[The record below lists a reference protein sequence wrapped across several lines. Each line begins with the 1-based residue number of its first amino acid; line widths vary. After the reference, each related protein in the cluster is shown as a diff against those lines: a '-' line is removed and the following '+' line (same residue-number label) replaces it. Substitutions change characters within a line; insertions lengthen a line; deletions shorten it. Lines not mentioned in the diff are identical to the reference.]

1 MSSVVFAMG
10 VIFLVAAL
18 AGLIK
23 PALFKDRKTGEAPN
37 RWQVFFCGV
46 MISAVAFLIA
56 YKTAPQPRAEQAPEV
71 AASDV
76 KADSNV
82 AQGPIFSSG
91 SPDALVAA
99 TRLMAALDKT
109 MLAGPSVIRQG
120 DLQALGAHSRL
131 FGDLVS
137 SAKEQ
142 FGSTIYDSLGSC
154 GIASGNARS
163 WWQAQLAAQKDG
175 SEPVPGAIKEFLDQY
190 QENKKSCLESAG
202 QVTNG

>member
-10 VIFLVAAL
+10 VVFLVAAVV
-18 AGLIK
+18 GLFK
-23 PALFKDRKTGEAPN
+23 PALFKDKKTGDVPN
-37 RWQVFFCGV
+37 RWQVFFCGL
-46 MISAVAFLIA
+46 MIAAVGFFMAH
-56 YKTAPQPRAEQAPEV
+56 KTAPQPEAKEGPEV
-71 AASDV
+71 TASDEKV
-76 KADSNV
+76 DSNV
-82 AQGPIFSSG
+82 AQGPIYSSG

-99 TRLMAALDKT
+99 RRLIAAVDKT
-109 MLAGPSVIRQG
+109 MLAGPSVILNG

-131 FGDLVS
+131 FGDLAA

-142 FGSTIYDSLGSC
+142 FGSTIYDTLGSC

-190 QENKKSCLESAG
+190 QENKKSCLG
-202 QVTNG
+202 MV

>member
-1 MSSVVFAMG
+1 MG
-10 VIFLVAAL
+10 VIFLVAAI
-18 AGLIK
+18 AGLFK
-23 PALFKDRKTGEAPN
+23 PVLFKDKKTGEIPN

-46 MISAVAFLIA
+46 VIAAVAFFIA
-56 YKTAPQPRAEQAPEV
+56 HKTAPQPNAKQVPEV

-82 AQGPIFSSG
+82 AQGPIFSSS
-91 SPDALVAA
+91 SPDALIAA
-99 TRLMAALDKT
+99 TRLMGALDKT
-109 MLAGPSVIRQG
+109 MLAGPSVILQG

-131 FGDLVS
+131 FGDLVA

-142 FGSTIYDSLGSC
+142 FGSTIYDKLGSC

-175 SEPVPGAIKEFLDQY
+175 SEPVPGAIKEFLGQY
-190 QENKKSCLESAG
+190 QENRKSCLESAG
-202 QVTNG
+202 QVTSG